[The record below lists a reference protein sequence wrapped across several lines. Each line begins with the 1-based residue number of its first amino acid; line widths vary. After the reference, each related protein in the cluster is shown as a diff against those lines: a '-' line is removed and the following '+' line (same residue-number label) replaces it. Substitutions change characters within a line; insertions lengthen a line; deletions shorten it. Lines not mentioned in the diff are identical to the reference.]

1 VGSPELERALAEV
14 VERGR
19 RAWPGIDVPDE
30 AFARHVEER
39 APAGEERTRFLRA
52 VYAEDLYLA
61 CACGRGDRR
70 ALAEFES
77 RFLSQ
82 VETFLDR
89 GGAFPDFAA
98 EVKQSLRERL
108 LVARDGLVPRIG
120 GYTGRGPLTSWL
132 RTTTARI
139 AVDLRKA
146 MGGRESSIGDALA
159 ALSSAPD
166 PELSYLK
173 THYEQEFRSAFNRTL
188 ESLSAREKNVL
199 ALHFLKG
206 VGADAIAVLYRVTG
220 RTVRRWIDSAR
231 EKILHE
237 TLTLLEERLQL
248 SRAELEGLMGLVGSQ
263 LDLSIRRFLDTSAA
277 R

>member
-1 VGSPELERALAEV
+1 VGSPELERVLADV
-14 VERGR
+14 VARGR
-19 RAWPGIDVPDE
+19 RAWPGIDVPDD

-39 APAGEERTRFLRA
+39 APAGEDRVRFLRA

-61 CACGRGDRR
+61 CACGRGDAR
-70 ALAEFES
+70 ALTEFES

-108 LVARDGLVPRIG
+108 LVAKDGLVPRIG

-146 MGGRESSIGDALA
+146 MGGRESSIGDAFA

-166 PELSYLK
+166 PELAYLK

-188 ESLSAREKNVL
+188 EGLSAREKNVL

-220 RTVRRWIDSAR
+220 RTIRRWIDATR

-237 TLTLLEERLQL
+237 ALTLLEERLQL

-263 LDLSIRRFLDTSAA
+263 LDLSIRRFLDTSGA